1 MGMEIKINAGDMLK
15 VLVNAGIDA
24 TDAKA
29 IIFDLLQY
37 PDGNIPERK
46 KFKDTRK
53 QKLKKR
59 KIVEHVSEDDDDDDD
74 DAEEEDEDDED
85 EDDEEVDDDIKSELT
100 TATRIRRPKRV
111 DFKSFGGPAQTP
123 QFGGKR

>member
-24 TDAKA
+24 TGAKA

-37 PDGNIPERK
+37 PDGNIPERIKLKDMK
-46 KFKDTRK
+46 KQR
-53 QKLKKR
+53 LKKR
-59 KIVEHVSEDDDDDDD
+59 KVVEVEDDDDSDSDED
-74 DAEEEDEDDED
+74 EDEDEEDEDEED
-85 EDDEEVDDDIKSELT
+85 GDYDDALT

-111 DFKSFGGPAQTP
+111 DFKSFGGPAQTI
-123 QFGGKR
+123 QYVKKG